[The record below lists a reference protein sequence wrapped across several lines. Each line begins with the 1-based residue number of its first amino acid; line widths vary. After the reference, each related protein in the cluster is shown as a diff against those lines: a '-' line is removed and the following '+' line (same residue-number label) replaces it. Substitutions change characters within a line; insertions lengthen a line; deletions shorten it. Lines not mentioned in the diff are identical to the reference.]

1 MGGTHKKR
9 SLERSLNVHVQYARK
24 YLKALL
30 HLSQEL
36 TRKLAASI
44 FNQSQSSKPYFN
56 DMQALAGSLH
66 VGLCYRVLYSCTTKG
81 ILYNNACR
89 PQLAFSLC

>member
-1 MGGTHKKR
+1 M
-9 SLERSLNVHVQYARK
+9 HVQYARK

-56 DMQALAGSLH
+56 DMQVLAGSLH
-66 VGLCYRVLYSCTTKG
+66 VGLYYCVLYSCTTNWVF
-81 ILYNNACR
+81 YNNASR
-89 PQLAFSLC
+89 PQLAFSSC